1 LNRISYVNGRFVR
14 HAHASVHVEDRG
26 FQFGD
31 AVYEV
36 WTVFDGRLLDEEG
49 HFTRLD
55 RSLSELSI
63 RNPKSRQAYLAIIRE
78 LLRRNRIR
86 DGLIYLQVSR
96 GAAPRD
102 HVFGNQ
108 EASPTVVLTAK
119 RVDFKAKEAKAAI
132 GVSVITLRD
141 QRWSRCDIKT
151 VNLLPNVLAK
161 QAAFEAG
168 AGEAW
173 LLDAEDFI
181 TEGSSSNAWI
191 VTSEGVLMTRPADN
205 AILNG
210 VTRRRV
216 IACAKQLGLGFEER
230 AFSLS
235 EAVRAREAFITS
247 ASTFVTPVVQIDDE
261 IIANGAPGSISLS
274 LRDAY
279 QQCNQI
285 DTPNIEQDGTVAAG
299 GQPCIP

>member
-1 LNRISYVNGRFVR
+1 LNRISYVNGQFVS
-14 HAHASVHVEDRG
+14 HAQAAVHVEDRG

-36 WTVFDGRLLDEEG
+36 WTVCDGRLLDEDG
-49 HFTRLD
+49 HFIRLD
-55 RSLSELSI
+55 RSLNELSI
-63 RNPKSRQAYLAIIRE
+63 RNPKSRPAYRAIIRE

-86 DGLIYLQVSR
+86 DGLIYLQVTR

-102 HVFGNQ
+102 HVF
-108 EASPTVVLTAK
+108 AKADTVPTLVLTAK
-119 RVDFKAKEAKAAI
+119 RIDFQAKEKSAATGI
-132 GVSVITLRD
+132 SVITLRD
-141 QRWSRCDIKT
+141 QRWARCDIKT

-173 LLDAEDFI
+173 QLDADDFI

-191 VTSEGVLMTRPADN
+191 VTADGVLVTRPADN

-216 IACAKQLGLGFEER
+216 IACAGRLGLGFEER
-230 AFSLS
+230 AFSLD
-235 EAVRAREAFITS
+235 EALSAREAFITS
-247 ASTFVTPVVQIDDE
+247 ASTFVTPVVQIDSQ
-261 IIANGAPGSISLS
+261 IIANGAAGSISLS
-274 LRDAY
+274 LREAY
-279 QQCNQI
+279 LQCNQI
-285 DTPNIEQDGTVAAG
+285 DTPNSEQDGTVAEG
-299 GQPCIP
+299 SQPCIP